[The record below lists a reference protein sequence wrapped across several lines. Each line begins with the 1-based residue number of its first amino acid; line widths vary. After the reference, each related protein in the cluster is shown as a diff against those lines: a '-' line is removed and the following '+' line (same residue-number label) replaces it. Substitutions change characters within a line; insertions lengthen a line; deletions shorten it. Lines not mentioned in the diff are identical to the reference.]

1 MKALYARVSTKDKG
15 QDVENQ
21 LAQMAFS
28 DGLAGAAPYVS
39 ARTCPPRKPALSLA
53 GPYPGQPG
61 SPAFSENTCGRHKTS
76 ALSPAWP
83 C

>member
-1 MKALYARVSTKDKG
+1 MPPMQTAALGHQEGRAQDGAAEGGQEAVKALYARVSTKDKG

-39 ARTCPPRKPALSLA
+39 ARTCPPPQT
-53 GPYPGQPG
+53 G
-61 SPAFSENTCGRHKTS
+61 T
-76 ALSPAWP
+76 
-83 C
+83 